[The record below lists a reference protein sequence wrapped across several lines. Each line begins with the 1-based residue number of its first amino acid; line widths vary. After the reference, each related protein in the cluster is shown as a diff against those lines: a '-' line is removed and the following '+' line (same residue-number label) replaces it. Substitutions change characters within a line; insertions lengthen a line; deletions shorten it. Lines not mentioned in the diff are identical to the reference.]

1 MNLDSTYIADIK
13 KFKTLSKEEEI
24 KLAKRMKTDPIAKEE
39 FINAN
44 LKLVLFFAS
53 KYTTY
58 GLPLEDLIQEGNMGL
73 MQAVDKFDYT
83 KGYMFST
90 YATFWI
96 KNYIFKAITREKKQS
111 KGISGRM
118 SMFYDEVI
126 STENQL
132 LAKLGRFPTN
142 KEIADEMGILE
153 EKVVYIKEHGQNT
166 VSIDGFTIDDKELS
180 FDIPDPTNMEEE
192 VINSLGISEFD
203 NIFEQ
208 LTEREVEVIR
218 RRMGFDGEPETLTA
232 IAKSMGVSKQRT
244 QQLEANALK
253 KIKKLYTMQK
263 GGTTYE

>member
-1 MNLDSTYIADIK
+1 
-13 KFKTLSKEEEI
+13 
-24 KLAKRMKTDPIAKEE
+24 
-39 FINAN
+39 
-44 LKLVLFFAS
+44 
-53 KYTTY
+53 
-58 GLPLEDLIQEGNMGL
+58 
-73 MQAVDKFDYT
+73 
-83 KGYMFST
+83 
-90 YATFWI
+90 
-96 KNYIFKAITREKKQS
+96 
-111 KGISGRM
+111 M

-126 STENQL
+126 STETKL
-132 LAKLGRFPTN
+132 LNKLGRFPTN
-142 KEIADEMGILE
+142 KEIADKMGILE

-192 VINSLGISEFD
+192 VINSLGITEFD

-208 LTEREVEVIR
+208 LTDREVEVIR